1 MYARSTT
8 ILAKPVAIDAGIAY
22 VRDHVMPALT
32 GVDGCVGLSLV
43 ADRLSG
49 RTIITSSWESME
61 AMGASIAEMAPLRTR
76 AGEIFGG
83 EPAVDKWEIVMMHR
97 ARATPG
103 AACCRV
109 SWGEAADVD
118 VSVKRFKTE
127 VMPLVERA
135 HGFCSASF
143 FVTRRSRRLCGT
155 LTFDSRAS
163 MEAQRDL
170 GDERRMVITAMTGM
184 YFDDVGEF
192 DLVLAHLRVPELV

>member
-49 RTIITSSWESME
+49 RTIVTSSWESME

-118 VSVKRFKTE
+118 VSVERFKTE

-143 FVTRRSRRLCGT
+143 FVNRLSRRLCGT
-155 LTFDSRAS
+155 LTFDSRAT